1 MIKILIVDDHLINR
15 EGLKRILAESSDI
28 VIEDEAGSGH
38 EAINKVWENDFDLIL
53 LHIFIPG
60 RGGLDILKRLKSIK
74 PKLPVLILSAF
85 PEAQYGVR
93 VLKAG
98 ASGCLT
104 KENTPEELIKA
115 IKEVSIGKKY
125 INPSIAEKLA
135 FNLDIFTEKPP
146 HEMLSDR
153 EYEVMCL
160 IASGKTIK
168 EIAKELSLSEKTIN
182 KNRVSIL
189 QKMKLKNNVEI
200 ISYSIKQGLV
210 A

>member
-15 EGLKRILAESSDI
+15 EGLKRILADSSEI
-28 VIEDEAGSGH
+28 VIAGEASSGH
-38 EAINKVWENDFDLIL
+38 EAVNKVWENAYDLIL
-53 LHIFIPG
+53 LHIFMPG
-60 RGGLDILKRLKSIK
+60 RGGLDILKQLKSIK

-104 KENTPEELIKA
+104 KKNTPEELIKA
-115 IKEVSIGKKY
+115 IKEVSRGKKY

-135 FNLDIFTEKPP
+135 FNLDIFAEKPP
-146 HEMLSDR
+146 HEMLPDR

-160 IASGKTIK
+160 IASGKNDKRNCKRTIP
-168 EIAKELSLSEKTIN
+168 EC
-182 KNRVSIL
+182 KNH
-189 QKMKLKNNVEI
+189 K
-200 ISYSIKQGLV
+200 
-210 A
+210 